1 VLRKWVPMK
10 LINLPPLP
18 VDAVTDSVDRQV
30 TERVPKADMSERDPE
45 FIARTVGPYRELARR
60 YFRADVRG
68 LDRIPEDGPIL
79 LVGNHSGGNVLPQVM
94 VTTLA
99 FARRFGPDRPFYQLA
114 HNLVMAVPVLG
125 SFLAK
130 FGTIAANPDST

>member
-1 VLRKWVPMK
+1 MK

-30 TERVPKADMSERDPE
+30 TERVPKADMSERDPA

-60 YFRADVRG
+60 YFRAEVRG

-79 LVGNHSGGNVLPQVM
+79 LVD
-94 VTTLA
+94 TTPEA
-99 FARRFGPDRPFYQLA
+99 MSRPR
-114 HNLVMAVPVLG
+114 
-125 SFLAK
+125 
-130 FGTIAANPDST
+130 